1 MVSKQI
7 KTTKPVKT
15 ATQASGEQARKV
27 WLASL
32 GAFSIAQ
39 KRGGILFEGLVNEG
53 RSFQARSEK
62 LARQVGNDVGFVVR
76 TRLKPV
82 QQRIE
87 NARVEANARVE
98 RSVGRVLSYAGV
110 PSKADV
116 DGLITR
122 IDTLSKQ
129 LRAKK

>member
-7 KTTKPVKT
+7 KTTKAVKAT
-15 ATQASGEQARKV
+15 ALASGEQARNC
-27 WLASL
+27 WLAGL
-32 GAFSIAQ
+32 GAFSIVQ
-39 KRGGILFEGLVNEG
+39 KQGSVLFNGLVNEG
-53 RSFQARSEK
+53 RSFQTRGEK
-62 LARQVGNDVGFVVR
+62 LASQVSKDVRFVVR
-76 TRLKPV
+76 SRLKPV
-82 QQRIE
+82 QQKLDS
-87 NARVEANARVE
+87 ARSHASARVE
-98 RSVGRVLSYAGV
+98 RGLGRVLSYAGV